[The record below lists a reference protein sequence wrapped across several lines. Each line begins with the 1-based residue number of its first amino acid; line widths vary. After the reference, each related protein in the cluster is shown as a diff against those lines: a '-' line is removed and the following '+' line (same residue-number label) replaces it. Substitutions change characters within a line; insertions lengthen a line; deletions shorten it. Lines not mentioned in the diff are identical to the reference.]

1 MMTRLFSVV
10 VADAGNDY
18 LVNFRRDYIIGKA
31 FCLYFRKETDESVE
45 IYTLSDAVNERP
57 L

>member
-1 MMTRLFSVV
+1 MTRLFSVV

-45 IYTLSDAVNERP
+45 IFTLSDDVNERP

>member
-1 MMTRLFSVV
+1 MTRLFSVV

-18 LVNFRRDYIIGKA
+18 LVNFRWDYIIGKA
-31 FCLYFRKETDESVE
+31 FCLYFRKETGESVE
-45 IYTLSDAVNERP
+45 IFTLSDAVNERP